1 MTGTGVTCRASTSL
15 RTKFQ
20 ALNRDG
26 FNDLQG
32 IAPMVP
38 DAPDYPPKNPGIVPG
53 REAIHEPKDFRN
65 IPALGL
71 LLKS

>member
-1 MTGTGVTCRASTSL
+1 M
-15 RTKFQ
+15 
-20 ALNRDG
+20 NRDG

-32 IAPMVP
+32 MAPMVP
-38 DAPDYPPKNPGIVPG
+38 DPPDYPPKNPGIVPG
-53 REAIHEPKDFRN
+53 RKAIHEPKDFRN